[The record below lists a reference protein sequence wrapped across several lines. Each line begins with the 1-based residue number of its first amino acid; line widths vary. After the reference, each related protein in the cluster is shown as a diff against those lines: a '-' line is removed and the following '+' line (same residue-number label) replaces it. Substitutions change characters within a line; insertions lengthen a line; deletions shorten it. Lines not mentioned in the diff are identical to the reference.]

1 MKEGA
6 ATIRFMAIVSIAF
19 IAVLSTVNELTKA
32 QIERNFKIEQAKKI
46 LYAFNIFPEGVER
59 SDLSSTTTTA
69 DIPWKEGE
77 VLQTLEQ
84 EIEPLSIPVTDKI
97 QEIIQ
102 GTFLEGSTEI
112 RIYQRVGENGELMAY
127 GLPLSGKGLW
137 GTIEGFGAVAADL
150 QNMIGI
156 AFTKQVETPGLGAR
170 IVEEEYKAYFRNLD
184 LSGFLDDQNQ
194 QTPVRMV
201 KDKDTLNIE
210 ESTNSV
216 EAITGA
222 TQTSQGV
229 LNMVNDNLQV
239 YFDILKEYQQ
249 QTA

>member
-32 QIERNFKIEQAKKI
+32 QIERNFKIEEAKKI
-46 LYAFNIFPEGVER
+46 LYAFNVFPEDIAR
-59 SDLSSTTTTA
+59 SALPSTATTA

-84 EIEPLSIPVTDKI
+84 EIETINIPVTENI
-97 QEIIQ
+97 QAIIKD
-102 GTFLEGSTEI
+102 TFLEGLNQI
-112 RIYQRVGENGELMAY
+112 AIYRRVDDNGNVMAY

-137 GTIEGFGAVAADL
+137 GTIEGIGAISADL
-150 QNMIGI
+150 QKMIGI

-170 IVEEEYKAYFRNLD
+170 IVEEEYKAHFRNLD
-184 LSGFLDDQNQ
+184 LSGFLDDQKQ

-201 KDKDTLNIE
+201 KDKETLNTE
-210 ESTNSV
+210 ESTNTV

-229 LNMVNDNLQV
+229 LNMLNDNLQV
-239 YFDILKEYQQ
+239 YFKILKEYQQ